1 MVNQEATT
9 PEEGELVVA
18 TIKTVKQNGAYV
30 DLDEYDGIE
39 GFIFIGEIASGWVK
53 NIRGFVREGQRVI
66 CKVMRTRRDG
76 TSLEL
81 SLKSVSEERRR
92 DRLQEWKNE
101 QRAQQLLKVLGEK
114 VGWSDDDVAEQ
125 SLELIEA
132 FGGLYAAFEE
142 AAMQEG
148 ALENAGFEGEWL
160 PSFIEIAVE
169 NIIPPFVE
177 VRGTLTLSINVNDG
191 VSIIRS
197 ALEAAE
203 SLSNDEEEI
212 DVKCFYDGA
221 PSYRI
226 ELKAPDFK
234 VAESMWELA
243 TKAVVDH
250 MTAAGGEATAQRE

>member
-1 MVNQEATT
+1 M
-9 PEEGELVVA
+9 
-18 TIKTVKQNGAYV
+18 
-30 DLDEYDGIE
+30 
-39 GFIFIGEIASGWVK
+39 
-53 NIRGFVREGQRVI
+53 
-66 CKVMRTRRDG
+66 
-76 TSLEL
+76 
-81 SLKSVSEERRR
+81 
-92 DRLQEWKNE
+92 
-101 QRAQQLLKVLGEK
+101 
-114 VGWSDDDVAEQ
+114 
-125 SLELIEA
+125 
-132 FGGLYAAFEE
+132 
-142 AAMQEG
+142 
-148 ALENAGFEGEWL
+148 ENAGFEGDWL
-160 PSFIEIAVE
+160 ASFIEIAVE

-191 VSIIRS
+191 VSVIRS

-203 SLSNDEEEI
+203 SLSNEEEEI